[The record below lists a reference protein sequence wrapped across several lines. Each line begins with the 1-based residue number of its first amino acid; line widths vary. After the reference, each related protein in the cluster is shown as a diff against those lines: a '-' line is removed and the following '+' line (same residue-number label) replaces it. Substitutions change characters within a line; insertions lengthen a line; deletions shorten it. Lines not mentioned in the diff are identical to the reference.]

1 MARLPYPDPDA
12 APEPVRRALDAVPP
26 LNVFRMAAHAETA
39 FRPWLAFGGA
49 LLSSLELDARV
60 RELAILRVAR
70 LSGADYEWVQ
80 HVPIAL
86 AVGATE
92 DQIAAVERGDLEDGS
107 LGEPERAA
115 LRFTTEVVRDVRASD
130 EALAALTAAGL
141 SPREVVELL
150 LVIGQYMLVARLA
163 ETAGIEVDEPADV
176 LDSSRRGRRGARG

>member
-1 MARLPYPDPDA
+1 MT
-12 APEPVRRALDAVPP
+12 
-26 LNVFRMAAHAETA
+26 AHAETA

-70 LSGADYEWVQ
+70 LSGAEYEWVQ

-86 AVGATE
+86 GVGATE
-92 DQIAAVERGDLEDGS
+92 EQVGAVDRGELEHAS
-107 LGEPERAA
+107 LGAPERAA

-130 EALAALTAAGL
+130 EAIAALTASGY

-163 ETAGIEVDEPADV
+163 ETAGIELDEPADV
-176 LDSSRRGRRGARG
+176 IASSERRG

>member
-1 MARLPYPDPDA
+1 MARLPYADRET
-12 APEPVRRALDAVPP
+12 APERVREALAAVPP
-26 LNVFRMAAHAETA
+26 LNVFRMVANAETA

-70 LSGADYEWVQ
+70 LSGAEYEWVQ

-86 AVGATE
+86 AVGASE
-92 DQIAAVERGDLEDGS
+92 EQVGAVDRGDLAHVS
-107 LGEPERAA
+107 LGAAERAA

-130 EALAALTAAGL
+130 EALAALRAAGL

-150 LVIGQYMLVARLA
+150 LVIGQYMLVARVA
-163 ETAGIEVDEPADV
+163 ETAGIELDEPADV
-176 LDSSRRGRRGARG
+176 LDSSRRDARS